1 MNKSFSCYNGSDTS
15 CVYKSVFVCWWLYTL
30 ANERY
35 QQSQHGQPQK
45 SVDPC
50 PLVSSAKIRFV
61 QFLLIISYLI
71 GISAWKCTSYI
82 YTIRYGREIIETF
95 WMFQFLKTPFLD
107 KQLNTT
113 SHPVKL
119 IRQSMGIE
127 MHLLYF
133 FT

>member
-1 MNKSFSCYNGSDTS
+1 MVATPA
-15 CVYKSVFVCWWLYTL
+15 VFINRSLFVDDYTL

-35 QQSQHGQPQK
+35 QQSQHGQLQK

-82 YTIRYGREIIETF
+82 FTIRYGREIIETF
-95 WMFQFLKTPFLD
+95 WMFQFLKISLLDEPF
-107 KQLNTT
+107 NTT
-113 SHPVKL
+113 NRPMKL

-127 MHLLYF
+127 MHLLYTF
-133 FT
+133 CIEIYKLL